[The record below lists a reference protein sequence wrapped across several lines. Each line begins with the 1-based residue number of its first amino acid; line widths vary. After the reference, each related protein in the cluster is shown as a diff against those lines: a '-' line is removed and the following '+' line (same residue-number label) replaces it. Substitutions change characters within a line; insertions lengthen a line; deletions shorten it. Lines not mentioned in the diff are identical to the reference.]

1 MLCTRPLSRDLGFCL
16 SLLVFRVHLSR
27 NSSLDHDNN
36 IVVYTYASKG
46 LDEAVKLVHY
56 LLLSSGPCLSL
67 EFHVGRPL
75 VVLLDSVFYVAHQ
88 LSRHRVSRIDIHRAC
103 AAVFEAEPAIIAC

>member
-1 MLCTRPLSRDLGFCL
+1 MLCTRPLSSDLGLCP
-16 SLLVFRVHLSR
+16 SRLVFTVDLSW

-36 IVVYTYASKG
+36 IVVYSYASKG
-46 LDEAVKLVHY
+46 LDEAFKLVQY

-67 EFHVGRPL
+67 QFHEGRPPI
-75 VVLLDSVFYVAHQ
+75 VLLDSVFYVAHQ